1 MGTMGSTAGGNGLA
15 LLRTDRVAD
24 ALDAGASLS
33 AGGLAIHLAD
43 PNDIR
48 PAPKQ
53 TVA

>member
-1 MGTMGSTAGGNGLA
+1 
-15 LLRTDRVAD
+15 
-24 ALDAGASLS
+24 LS
-33 AGGLAIHLAD
+33 AGGLAIHLTD

>member
-1 MGTMGSTAGGNGLA
+1 MIFWTL
-15 LLRTDRVAD
+15 DRVAD

-43 PNDIR
+43 PDDIR
-48 PAPKQ
+48 PTPKQ